1 MKTLFFLF
9 LFATRFLFAGQHQ
22 MKLTFVD
29 GYSNKPIVN
38 QEVKLEIVKPKFLQT
53 FSTDASGS
61 IAFSFKSKD
70 FIEYTFSFASGDFE
84 AQTRQRYFDNEM
96 DAEITFYLYPSMQY
110 EKRIETAENKL
121 LSQYE
126 ELKDDNNCSE
136 PSPAIGGEAYESF
149 IYDNLQTP
157 YDYGDLGFE
166 AHFKIEFMLGPD
178 GKPSLVKVLE
188 SSDENLNMEAI
199 RLVRAMPI
207 WIVEKCEGKDYKRK
221 VVLPLDIEL
230 GMDFE

>member
-1 MKTLFFLF
+1 MKTLFFIF
-9 LFATRFLFAGQHQ
+9 LFITPTIFAAQHE
-22 MKLTFVD
+22 MKLTFMN
-29 GYSNKPIVN
+29 GYNNSPIAN
-38 QEVKLEIVKPKFLQT
+38 QEVKVEVVKPKLSLT
-53 FSTDASGS
+53 FTTDANGA
-61 IAFSFKSKD
+61 ITFTFKSGK
-70 FIEYTFSFASGDFE
+70 FIEYNFAFTSGDFD

-96 DAEITFYLYPSMQY
+96 DAEITFYMYPSMQY
-110 EKRIETAENKL
+110 EKRIEAAENTL

-126 ELKDDNNCSE
+126 ELKDDSNCSE

-157 YDYGDLGFE
+157 YDYGDLGFD

-199 RLVRAMPI
+199 RLVRAMPN
-207 WIVEKCEGKDYKRK
+207 WIVEECNGKNYKRK
-221 VVLPLDIEL
+221 VALPLDIEL
-230 GMDFE
+230 GMVFE